1 MALQGDPD
9 KEAQEHKGEE
19 GANDHQAHLTKVK
32 SRPWTMK
39 QRSSFMTFLLRN
51 DRFRSV
57 TV

>member
-1 MALQGDPD
+1 MLQGDPD
-9 KEAQEHKGEE
+9 KETQEQNGE
-19 GANDHQAHLTKVK
+19 GDAHDHQARLTKVK

-57 TV
+57 IV